1 MRVANEFRDKITSP
15 DDALKRVLKHAKT
28 IAFGGMGGQSV
39 PKIIPDLIGENGYSF
54 TDLTLYTGGG
64 TTKSFER
71 KISKAGITRRFYYL
85 SDKESRSAV
94 NTGKIMM
101 MDYNVSKYG
110 KLLNSQPATKIDVAV
125 FEATSIEKHGVVLSL
140 SVDSTPSLVDASKK
154 VIIELNMKKPNLNGL
169 HDVYMAKN
177 GEIIPLTKTSQRIGS
192 RYLKIAP
199 KKIGAIIYSNEDE
212 ENASSYGSAPLEI
225 SEISNNVWSVLRNY
239 IKFRNSMPLQVG
251 AGSVASSLVDN
262 SPYDKLKIWCEI
274 APTKWAEYL
283 DSKIAAISA
292 SALYNIPGDENYTR
306 KFLDYYSEFIGKIVL
321 RPNNITNSPELIARL
336 GVIVIQQ
343 AVEIDIFG
351 AVNVSH
357 IKGDI
362 YNGVGGSIDFCS
374 NGKYI
379 VIVLPSTAN
388 NGKKSRIVPMSNCID
403 VPRYMVDFVVTEIG
417 IADLRWK
424 DPRERAISIIN
435 NCAHP
440 KFRDLL
446 LQYYNSVE
454 PSHMPYDLNGITKW
468 NNNQ

>member
-1 MRVANEFRDKITSP
+1 MADEFKEKIMSS
-15 DDALKRVLKHAKT
+15 DDVLKKVLKHAKT

-39 PKIIPDLIGENGYSF
+39 PKIIPGIIGENSESF

-64 TTKSFER
+64 TTKSFEE
-71 KISKAGITRRFYYL
+71 KISKAGIGRRFYYL
-85 SDKESRSAV
+85 SDLESRSAV
-94 NTGKIMM
+94 NAGKILI
-101 MDYNVSKYG
+101 MDYSVSKYSR
-110 KLLNSQPATKIDVAV
+110 LLNSNPATKIDVAV
-125 FEATSIEKHGVVLSL
+125 FEATSIEKDGVVLSL

-169 HDVYMAKN
+169 HDIYTAKD

-212 ENASSYGSAPLEI
+212 GNASSYGSAPLEI
-225 SEISNNVWSVLRNY
+225 SEISNNVWEVLRDH

-262 SPYDKLKIWCEI
+262 SPFDKLKIWCEI
-274 APTKWAEYL
+274 APTKWADYL

-306 KFLDYYSEFIGKIVL
+306 KFLDHYNEYTGKVVL
-321 RPNNITNSPELIARL
+321 RPNNITNSPELISRL

-357 IKGDI
+357 INGNI
-362 YNGVGGSIDFCS
+362 HNGVGGSIDFCS
-374 NGKYI
+374 NGKY
-379 VIVLPSTAN
+379 VVVVLPSTAN
-388 NGKKSRIVPMSNCID
+388 KGRKSRIVPMSNCID

-417 IADLRWK
+417 ITDLRWK

-446 LQYYNSVE
+446 LKYYNSIE
-454 PSHMPYDLNGITKW
+454 PSHMPFDLNGIIKW
-468 NNNQ
+468 NSNQ